1 MVRAGVAFLLLALL
15 LLAPPARA
23 DEEPA
28 ADGDDDSVPA
38 ATSLIVGVVTGDR
51 VNVRVGP
58 RIDNREVTHLAEGE
72 VVLIVEEKGDWVA
85 VRIPAGFPVAVSTD
99 FTEAVGPDALR
110 VKTSRLNLR
119 VHPPEEGLPAPG
131 IFQDHPPR
139 GALLPLLESVDPRGP
154 AEGASVR
161 VVGLGVGPRAR
172 GDARFRPRSVRQAA
186 RPRGGARRS
195 SSTRPAR
202 ARRGDAVKR
211 LAEARLEAAA
221 REAGL
226 RLMEVLGGVQQDLYR
241 LRQAGGTDKAPIVA
255 LANRLDGVLGAES
268 TAAESVLRLARA
280 LREDLEREIQLRVAR
295 HQAAIAKTRGLE
307 PPAIEPLEP
316 VVEDTAQVGEVRYE
330 PTPGWTEEGVYFL
343 FIGGRPRF
351 TLRLTTGGPLPHP
364 DFSEHVQAGAVKL
377 VGRQPGDRLFGL
389 PVFAGAVDRGRR
401 VALRASAPP
410 PGAAAAGPRAGSRAC
425 RRAGVEDLVQRVARV
440 AQRGEDLRSGPA
452 RTTRRAARCLS
463 FGASRSI
470 RRSVWATSSNGERAS
485 GAGGG
490 VGAGGGRPRGWTTA
504 HGRVSGG
511 AARGLTRVPR
521 RGRRG
526 SRAPRDPPPDAGPGR
541 SGRGRTARCRTR
553 RARGIPR
560 RAAGRRPAKHGPGD
574 ARIASGSG
582 ARRLQSES
590 SPFGRMRPGTGA
602 PRPGCRRAATVAS
615 VRCKEDPAWQHS
627 RQPQH
632 SPT

>member
-1 MVRAGVAFLLLALL
+1 MVRAGATFLLLALL
-15 LLAPPARA
+15 LLAPPAGA

-28 ADGDDDSVPA
+28 ANGDDDAAPA
-38 ATSLIVGVVTGDR
+38 AAPLVVGVVTGDR

-58 RIDNREVTHLAEGE
+58 RVDNREVTHLAEGE

-110 VKTSRLNLR
+110 VTTSRLNLR
-119 VHPPEEGLPAPG
+119 VHPPQEGLPAPG

-139 GALLPLLESVDPRGP
+139 GALLPLLEEVDPEELP
-154 AEGASVR
+154 EGASVR
-161 VVGLGVGPRAR
+161 SSGWAWVLAPEETRAFVHGRYVKRLGLVAEHA
-172 GDARFRPRSVRQAA
+172 DLVEA
-186 RPRGGARRS
+186 
-195 SSTRPAR
+195 AR

-226 RLMEVLGGVQQDLYR
+226 RLMEVLGAVQQDLYR

-268 TAAESVLRLARA
+268 TAAASVLRLARA

-295 HQAAIAKTRGLE
+295 HQAAIAKTRGLQ

-364 DFSEHVQAGAVKL
+364 DFSKHVLAGAVKV

-389 PVFAGAVDRGRR
+389 PVFAV
-401 VALRASAPP
+401 
-410 PGAAAAGPRAGSRAC
+410 
-425 RRAGVEDLVQRVARV
+425 
-440 AQRGEDLRSGPA
+440 
-452 RTTRRAARCLS
+452 
-463 FGASRSI
+463 RSI
-470 RRSVWATSSNGERAS
+470 E
-485 GAGGG
+485 
-490 VGAGGGRPRGWTTA
+490 
-504 HGRVSGG
+504 
-511 AARGLTRVPR
+511 AA
-521 RGRRG
+521 
-526 SRAPRDPPPDAGPGR
+526 
-541 SGRGRTARCRTR
+541 
-553 RARGIPR
+553 
-560 RAAGRRPAKHGPGD
+560 
-574 ARIASGSG
+574 
-582 ARRLQSES
+582 E
-590 SPFGRMRPGTGA
+590 
-602 PRPGCRRAATVAS
+602 
-615 VRCKEDPAWQHS
+615 
-627 RQPQH
+627 
-632 SPT
+632 